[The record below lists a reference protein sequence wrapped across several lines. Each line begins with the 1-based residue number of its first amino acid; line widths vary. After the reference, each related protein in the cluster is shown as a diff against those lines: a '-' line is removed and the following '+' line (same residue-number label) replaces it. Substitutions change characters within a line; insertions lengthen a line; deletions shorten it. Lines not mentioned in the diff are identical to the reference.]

1 MRLRKRHAWSLVLIG
16 LFALPVLQP
25 AGFPAIED
33 RVDAALAWTARAEL
47 ANPHAWVAGK
57 SGDEGAGDGPRVRA
71 LEQMLLTEREEHA
84 RVLDELA
91 QRGQLAETLQGFQ
104 RLPLAM
110 SARILRAHD
119 AAAARRSLLIDRGEA
134 DGVEVGQAV
143 AQGRVLVGVVQHVE
157 AHAARVQLLTDA
169 YTRLA
174 VAVRTADGVR
184 ATAWMRGGADD
195 DVPLRNL
202 RAADDLRVHV
212 GDPVLTSHDDGLVPA
227 GLIVGYV
234 TRASDD
240 DGDGVLDVRVHPL
253 FDLGRST
260 TVLVLRPAD

>member
-1 MRLRKRHAWSLVLIG
+1 MRACSTSWRS
-16 LFALPVLQP
+16 
-25 AGFPAIED
+25 
-33 RVDAALAWTARAEL
+33 AASSRRRCRASS
-47 ANPHAWVAGK
+47 ACR
-57 SGDEGAGDGPRVRA
+57 SRCPRGSCA
-71 LEQMLLTEREEHA
+71 PT
-84 RVLDELA
+84 
-91 QRGQLAETLQGFQ
+91 T
-104 RLPLAM
+104 
-110 SARILRAHD
+110 
-119 AAAARRSLLIDRGEA
+119 RRPPGEA

-260 TVLVLRPAD
+260 TVLVLVPGT